1 VGTASR
7 LLAMKR
13 PDFFLCVDAKNQT
26 RIAKA
31 FGVSASS
38 LQTFEGYWDLMQR
51 IWRCPWNRAP
61 RPRRALDGR
70 VWDAPVAQLDS
81 LYYDSNA

>member
-1 VGTASR
+1 MGTASR

-13 PDFFLCVDAKNQT
+13 PDLFLCVDAKNRT

-31 FGVSASS
+31 FDVSAFS

-51 IWRCPWNRAP
+51 IWRVHGTGARSRGEHWRGEC
-61 RPRRALDGR
+61 GMHE
-70 VWDAPVAQLDS
+70 Q
-81 LYYDSNA
+81 